1 MTLELLIHS
10 IVRQTTILI
19 AQLATSAG
27 ARAPLA
33 QIADQVFLDLV
44 RELERQ
50 GVSRPV
56 SADMFGLGLRT
67 YQRKIQRLSES
78 ETDRGRSLWEAVLE
92 FVREQN
98 IVTRAAIL
106 LRFSRDDEAQV
117 RSVVRDLC
125 ESRLVFSSGAG
136 HSTIYRAATD
146 GELRTLHQMKPQEG
160 LDELVW
166 AFVYR
171 LGPLSREQMEKEVA
185 VRGAEVDA
193 ALERLVAAGR
203 IEKRV
208 DGDGE
213 TFRSARLFI
222 PVDAPVGWEAAVF
235 DHFKAMVNTI
245 SARLNLENGDSGGR
259 SRLGGRLYTLDV
271 WDGHPFAAE
280 AVETLSRVREQ
291 LRAQREKIER
301 YNEEHGIPE
310 TFTRVVHYVGQYL
323 IVDEPAACD
332 EAVENEF
339 KATP

>member
-19 AQLATSAG
+19 ARLATAAG

-92 FVREQN
+92 YVRGRPMT
-98 IVTRAAIL
+98 TRADL
-106 LRFSRDDEAQV
+106 FLRFSHDDESQV
-117 RSVVRDLC
+117 RSVLRDLC
-125 ESRLVFSSGAG
+125 ESRLVFSSGTG
-136 HSTIYRAATD
+136 PGTIYRAASD
-146 GELRTLHQMKPQEG
+146 DELLALQQMKPQEG

-171 LGPLSREQMEKEVA
+171 LGPLSRDQMVKEV
-185 VRGAEVDA
+185 GAAGLELDETF
-193 ALERLVAAGR
+193 ERLVEDGR
-203 IEKRV
+203 IEKV
-208 DGDGE
+208 ITDGGE
-213 TFRSARLFI
+213 IYRCSHLLI

-245 SARLNLENGDSGGR
+245 SARLGDESQGAEADR
-259 SRLGGRLYTLDV
+259 RLGGSTYTLDI
-271 WDGHPFAAE
+271 WQGHPFAEE
-280 AVETLSRVREQ
+280 AMNTLERVRAQ
-291 LRAQREKIER
+291 LRAQREKIEE
-301 YNEEHGIPE
+301 YNAKHGVPQD
-310 TFTRVVHYVGQYL
+310 FTRVVHYVGQYL
-323 IVDEPAACD
+323 IADEPPEPQDAPED
-332 EAVENEF
+332 GSLESQ
-339 KATP
+339 